1 MTTRTHSATRKYGSG
16 KVKRLNKEAFKIVEE
31 RANEIAEALMK
42 ATSDGKVMSTKLLVE
57 LAEGDVELE
66 EALSK
71 LPLRSLA
78 LQLAKEAQ
86 WKGAIPDDASEI
98 EAEDQQPREN

>member
-1 MTTRTHSATRKYGSG
+1 MTTRTRAT
-16 KVKRLNKEAFKIVEE
+16 KVCGNGRVKKLSKEAFELVEKN
-31 RANEIAEALMK
+31 AKEIAKALY
-42 ATSDGKVMSTKLLVE
+42 DGTIERKVMCARLLVE
-57 LAEGDVELE
+57 LAEGDVDLE

-86 WKGAIPDDASEI
+86 WVDPNPDAAVDY
-98 EAEDQQPREN
+98 EAEDEQPEEN